1 MYADGDLGRDEYKEL
16 CAKTD
21 QEISALQHPPAEMAA
36 QQKAAATPS
45 MKELTAAL
53 NRIVDL
59 SAPKLPDSLIQEF
72 VEVVTPIKDNLYRWK
87 LNFGPQVPHSERT
100 DLTKIE
106 QDPLLKF
113 RINFETARQY
123 RQKKRY
129 AEPVQT
135 LFLDR
140 FEGSKCMFDGK
151 TNVRHWQAA
160 AHILVNFQ
168 PFSGLNF

>member
-1 MYADGDLGRDEYKEL
+1 
-16 CAKTD
+16 
-21 QEISALQHPPAEMAA
+21 MA
-36 QQKAAATPS
+36 
-45 MKELTAAL
+45 AAL

-87 LNFGPQVPHSERT
+87 LNFGPQVTHAEQT

-106 QDPLLKF
+106 QNPLLKF

-123 RQKKRY
+123 RQKRY

-135 LFLDR
+135 LFWTDLR
-140 FEGSKCMFDGK
+140 VE
-151 TNVRHWQAA
+151 VY
-160 AHILVNFQ
+160 V
-168 PFSGLNF
+168 

>member
-1 MYADGDLGRDEYKEL
+1 
-16 CAKTD
+16 
-21 QEISALQHPPAEMAA
+21 MA
-36 QQKAAATPS
+36 
-45 MKELTAAL
+45 AAL

-87 LNFGPQVPHSERT
+87 LNFGPQVPHAERT

-123 RQKKRY
+123 RQKNGMPSQFRRCSWTDLRVEVY
-129 AEPVQT
+129 A
-135 LFLDR
+135 
-140 FEGSKCMFDGK
+140 
-151 TNVRHWQAA
+151 
-160 AHILVNFQ
+160 
-168 PFSGLNF
+168 